1 MPRPPSKT
9 AGATTSEPLTRV
21 DLLELI
27 EVTIVELKNIA
38 QPHEISTF
46 RELGFDAEEADSPEQ
61 LQGILEQVTSL
72 RTFCERRARSAIG
85 MPAVLPPG
93 RRRE

>member
-1 MPRPPSKT
+1 VTPSQ
-9 AGATTSEPLTRV
+9 GSPLNRV
-21 DLLELI
+21 DLLEFI
-27 EVTIVELKNIA
+27 EVTIAELKNIA

-61 LQGILEQVTSL
+61 LQAIHDQVQSL
-72 RTFCERRARSAIG
+72 RAFCERRARSAIS
-85 MPAVLPPG
+85 MPAILPQG